1 MRSATVDFFE
11 TLFYRPRWYHWLV
24 AMGLLP
30 LSILYGTGMW
40 IRRRWTGRHFY
51 PAPIISIG
59 NLSVGGS
66 GKTPFVIM
74 LARYFAEKKV
84 AIVSR
89 GYGRQ
94 SRGLVEVSRNGTLL
108 TNVLQSGDEA
118 MLLALRAP
126 YSSVIVSEQRNPA
139 IEKALRQGAEL
150 VLLDDGFGRVEIE
163 KFEILLEP
171 GTLPNRL
178 TLPAGPLREFVWSR
192 AEADLVLREGKD
204 FSRGVRYQNL
214 KKRMLLLTAIAN
226 PSRLNPYLPDGVVA
240 KIYLENHAYF
250 DAVLLQEYL
259 NMHGAE
265 SLLVTEKDWVKLK
278 DFDLPL
284 SLMVLELE
292 LNEGIMPQ
300 IETYIRTCK

>member
-1 MRSATVDFFE
+1 
-11 TLFYRPRWYHWLV
+11 
-24 AMGLLP
+24 
-30 LSILYGTGMW
+30 
-40 IRRRWTGRHFY
+40 
-51 PAPIISIG
+51 
-59 NLSVGGS
+59 
-66 GKTPFVIM
+66 M